1 MTHALADAYFFSRF
15 FIIQNELNKL
25 FRFATAQT
33 HFYFDGKIFDQVD
46 GLAMGS
52 PLEPALTNL
61 LMLLLLLIMLLL
73 VIYLLLSLLL
83 LLLVVLV
90 IYLFVFYIIV
100 ICFFPLFL

>member
-1 MTHALADAYFFSRF
+1 M
-15 FIIQNELNKL
+15 

-33 HFYFDGKIFDQVD
+33 RFYFDGKSFDQVD
-46 GLAMGS
+46 GLAMGC